1 MQGMTTSSTKNNAMY
16 LYKTL
21 KIIRP
26 KTIQHYL
33 AYMVTGLVL
42 IQLAITWFLISDLT
56 SNLLTEQIGLRALQ
70 TAQSIAHT
78 PLIRDELLHGDPD
91 GKIQILAEN
100 VRKKTGATF
109 IVIGD
114 TNNKRFSHPVP
125 DRIGK
130 KFVGG
135 DTGPALEEGKSYVSE
150 AVGTLGRSIRGF
162 VPVSS
167 ESNEIIGFVSVGYL
181 VTNVQKSIAEHMH
194 RPLVFIILLTL
205 VGFIITACIARH
217 LKKVTLNLEPAEITN
232 LYLERGAVL
241 ETIREGVIATDHQGE
256 IRLANKA
263 ALKYTCF
270 NSSELVGKYINDVI
284 PCAGLKHA
292 LTTGVSEYD
301 QERVVNGQEL
311 IFNIVPVLQEG
322 TVKGLV
328 ASFRRKDELDRISH
342 ELSNI
347 QEYSELLRGQ
357 THEYS
362 NKLHTIAGLIQIE
375 AYQEALDLV
384 ARESS
389 GYENIIRFLNKAV
402 PHPVIAAIVLGK
414 FNRAKELKIEFAVDR
429 EGTMV
434 DVPDW
439 IKQEKIVT
447 IVGNLL
453 DNAFEAVLGQDKNN
467 RSVSLSFTDL
477 GNDIVF
483 EVEDSGPGIPQDQ
496 VDVIFEKGIS
506 SKGSLRRGLGLYL
519 VKQRLDELGGFITVS
534 PGESNGTL
542 FSVIIPKVRCSSI

>member
-1 MQGMTTSSTKNNAMY
+1 MFI
-16 LYKTL
+16 YKIL
-21 KIIRP
+21 KAIKP

-33 AYMVTGLVL
+33 AYMVAGLVL
-42 IQLAITWFLISDLT
+42 IQLGVTWFLISDLT
-56 SNLLTEQIGLRALQ
+56 SNLLKEQIGLRALQ

-78 PLIRDELLHGDPD
+78 PLIRTELQRGDPAN
-91 GKIQILAEN
+91 KIQDLAEKI
-100 VRKKTGATF
+100 RIKTGATF

-114 TNNKRFSHPVP
+114 TENKRFSHPVP
-125 DRIGK
+125 ERIGQT
-130 KFVGG
+130 FVGG
-135 DTGPALEEGKSYVSE
+135 DTGPVLREGKSYVSE

-162 VPVSS
+162 VPIFSD
-167 ESNEIIGFVSVGYL
+167 EGKIIGFVSVGYL
-181 VTNVQKSIAEHMH
+181 SASVQKSIAEHMD
-194 RPLVFIILLTL
+194 RPLVFIAILTL
-205 VGFIITACIARH
+205 VGFVITACIARH
-217 LKKVTLNLEPAEITN
+217 LKRVTLNLEPAEITN

-241 ETIREGVIATDHQGE
+241 ETIREGVIATDHKGE
-256 IRLANKA
+256 IRLANRA
-263 ALKYTCF
+263 ALNYTCF
-270 NSSELVGKYINDVI
+270 NSSELVGKYIDDVI

-292 LTTGVSEYD
+292 LTTGESEHD
-301 QERVVNGQEL
+301 QERIVNGQEL
-311 IFNIVPVLQEG
+311 IFNIVPVLKDG

-342 ELSNI
+342 ELSSI

-389 GYENIIRFLNKAV
+389 GYEEIIRFLNKAV

-414 FNRAKELKIEFAVDR
+414 YNRARELKINFEVDR
-429 EGTMV
+429 ESTMV

-453 DNAFEAVLGQDKNN
+453 DNAFEAVLEQDKDN
-467 RSVSLSFTDL
+467 RNVFLSFTDL

-483 EVEDSGPGIPQDQ
+483 EVEDSGPGVPREKMEL
-496 VDVIFEKGIS
+496 IFEKGVS
-506 SKGSLRRGLGLYL
+506 SKGTLRRGLGLYL
-519 VKQRLDELGGFITVS
+519 VKQRLEELGGFISVS
-534 PGESNGTL
+534 PAGSGGTL
-542 FSVIIPKVRCSSI
+542 FSVIIPKVRSIFL